1 VQHGVSLDLGDEL
14 VLGGGWKMR
23 QSRLDFRLALV
34 A

>member
-1 VQHGVSLDLGDEL
+1 VSLDLGDEL
-14 VLGGGWKMR
+14 VFGGGWKMR